1 MLRSCL
7 YNDNTIF
14 DDDIDM
20 IRNLFEGQINPIR
33 KTSFEIQ
40 GRRLFEFWKTC
51 IYKLKKK
58 FIDKIRKDDDGKD
71 G

>member
-33 KTSFEIQ
+33 KTSFRNS
-40 GRRLFEFWKTC
+40 GDAVYSNSGKPV
-51 IYKLKKK
+51 YM
-58 FIDKIRKDDDGKD
+58 ID
-71 G
+71 